1 MRTST
6 TAKCERVIVIIV
18 INRARADCFN
28 RIFFVSTSVECEL
41 SYVRILSIV
50 VSQLDD

>member
-6 TAKCERVIVIIV
+6 TAKCERVIIV